1 MRIDSIDI
9 YHVAMPLV
17 YPFRTAFGD
26 NDVIESILVRMQSGD
41 AYGWGESAPW
51 GAPGYSPEFAAG
63 AYLILRDFL
72 APHLIGKDISTGD
85 ELQAALAHV
94 KGNPFAKAALDLAWW
109 DLHARLQGEPLWR
122 ILGGERQ
129 TVDVGADFGVMESID
144 ALVRTMETALA
155 TGFKRVKLKYRPGWD
170 LGMLTAVRT
179 HFPDAIIHIDCNSA
193 YSLDDLPMFK
203 QLDTFNLAM
212 IEQPL
217 MHDDLIDHAALQ
229 AELSTP
235 LCLDESITSLDKA
248 RQAIALNACGWVN
261 IKPGRVGGLTNAI
274 AIHNVCKKAGIP
286 CWVGGMLESAVGAS
300 HCLSLATLPNFT
312 YPADIFPSERFYVPD
327 LAMPPMALSAPS
339 TMTASDTPGCGAEPS
354 PARLKLQTLEHAVLP
369 PP

>member
-1 MRIDSIDI
+1 
-9 YHVAMPLV
+9 MPLV